1 MKPLITLVLVA
12 AQLALAMGCYSK
24 YDYNPRPLLEQA
36 IDKCELRSKVEW
48 ECYYN
53 VKERLTCHSCVLE
66 NIRVKCLV
74 QRLPD
79 YVEWIEESDCRR
91 MRECLY
97 TLDFRQC
104 Y

>member
-1 MKPLITLVLVA
+1 MKPLITLALVA
-12 AQLALAMGCYSK
+12 AHLVLALGCYSK

-36 IDKCELRSKVEW
+36 IDKCELRSTVEW

-66 NIRVKCLV
+66 NIRVKCL

-79 YVEWIEESDCRR
+79 YVEWIEEADCRR